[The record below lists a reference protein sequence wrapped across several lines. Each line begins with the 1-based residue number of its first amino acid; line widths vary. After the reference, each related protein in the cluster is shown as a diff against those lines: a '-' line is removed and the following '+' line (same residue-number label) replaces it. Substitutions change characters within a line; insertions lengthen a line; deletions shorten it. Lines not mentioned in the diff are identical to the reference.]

1 MTVQELKQ
9 LLEQFPEDALV
20 MVKHQLIGNEN
31 CIRSV
36 TYEKDDYRN
45 PGNGVVR
52 LGEIDD

>member
-20 MVKHQLIGNEN
+20 MVEHQLIGNEN
-31 CIRSV
+31 YIRSV
-36 TYEKDDYRN
+36 TYKKDDYRN

-52 LGEIDD
+52 LGEIDE